1 MLAVQDGG
9 AIYWGNSTNVTID
22 LCNITSSSA
31 TYRGGAIY
39 VENINDARIIN
50 SNFDDVSTPWG
61 NGGTLYIDGN
71 VTLYNDTFTN
81 FKAYTGYAGA
91 IYFCNGN
98 STLSNSSFDGNDA
111 IWIKKD
117 ATLKMTKKNITAD
130 IKNKNTTYLTTP
142 YNIVTNPV
150 PYSVWNDGNLTLD
163 KNNFDCLIFND
174 EGIID
179 SPTVIKILDNTTVY
193 ADWNSNFTFWA
204 SIYDDNNNTIIS
216 VSKLNTTNDVEHGWY
231 PMSYN
236 AWTTQVYYN
245 GTFHISGKDVG
256 LPNAVVYNG
265 TLNVLVETTLPLDV
279 KQVNEGEHVTITA
292 TVPQDPNTI
301 TGNVTFVVN
310 GETYIRELVKGIA
323 TLDLYNLTANTYHV
337 TAT

>member
-1 MLAVQDGG
+1 
-9 AIYWGNSTNVTID
+9 
-22 LCNITSSSA
+22 
-31 TYRGGAIY
+31 
-39 VENINDARIIN
+39 
-50 SNFDDVSTPWG
+50 
-61 NGGTLYIDGN
+61 
-71 VTLYNDTFTN
+71 
-81 FKAYTGYAGA
+81 
-91 IYFCNGN
+91 
-98 STLSNSSFDGNDA
+98 
-111 IWIKKD
+111 
-117 ATLKMTKKNITAD
+117 MTKNNITAD

-216 VSKLNTTNDVEHGWY
+216 VSKLNTTNDVVGGWY

-265 TLNVLVETTLPLDV
+265 TLNVLVETTLTLDV
-279 KQVNEGEHVTITA
+279 K
-292 TVPQDPNTI
+292 
-301 TGNVTFVVN
+301 
-310 GETYIRELVKGIA
+310 
-323 TLDLYNLTANTYHV
+323 
-337 TAT
+337 